1 MRSGGKSKELRS
13 IRRVLAVTGFS
24 SESVGGLLQA
34 RAIAAMFGAE
44 LHIAHAIE
52 SVSAAAEAAVPGLA
66 ETHQRQAH
74 EDLETFASAHG
85 VGAGATLH
93 VVSGEPSNALL
104 TLHSKIGADLL
115 VLGRYGK
122 GGLKRGSIGSV
133 AAAIVRKNPTPTLV
147 VEPTHRGGFARIGVA
162 TACDDTSWI
171 EIARARMLAK
181 QFGVEEVVLLHAYE
195 LPHGYHRIMTY
206 EQAVDRLGKVARE
219 RAEHFIAMTE
229 DVGAKVRSVI
239 IEGDAASRLPRLIT
253 DEKIDLLVM
262 STHWRTAAAQALLG
276 HTTERVLKRVDC
288 SVWAETSPELV
299 QSFGDAMRR
308 ILG

>member
-1 MRSGGKSKELRS
+1 MASSGTAKDLRT

-34 RAIAAMFGAE
+34 RAIATMLGAE

-52 SVSAAAEAAVPGLA
+52 SISAAAEAAVPGLA

-74 EDLETFASAHG
+74 EDLEAFANAHG

-93 VVSGEPSNALL
+93 VVSGEPSTALL
-104 TLHSKIGADLL
+104 TLHNKIGADLL

-133 AAAIVRKNPTPTLV
+133 AAALVRKNPTPTLV
-147 VEPTHRGGFARIGVA
+147 VEPTHRGAFTRIGVA
-162 TACDDTSWI
+162 TAFDDTSWV
-171 EIARARMLAK
+171 EIARARTLA
-181 QFGVEEVVLLHAYE
+181 QHFGIGEVVLLHAYE
-195 LPHGYHRIMTY
+195 LPHGYHRIMSY
-206 EQAVDRLGKVARE
+206 EQAIEKLGAVSKE
-219 RAEHFIAMTE
+219 RADQFIKKTDAA
-229 DVGAKVRSVI
+229 GGKVRSVI
-239 IEGDAASRLPRLIT
+239 VEGDAASRLPELIAE
-253 DEKIDLLVM
+253 EKVDLLVM

-288 SVWAETSPELV
+288 SVWAETCPELV
-299 QSFGDAMRR
+299 QDFGDAMKR